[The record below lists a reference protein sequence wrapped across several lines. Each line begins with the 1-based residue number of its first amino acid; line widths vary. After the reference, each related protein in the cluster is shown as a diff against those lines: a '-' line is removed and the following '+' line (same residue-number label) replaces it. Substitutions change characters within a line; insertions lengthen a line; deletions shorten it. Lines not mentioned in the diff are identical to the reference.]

1 MEDCRG
7 DANCKQN
14 REKRYQLKCTQAC
27 AECANIYIMEYLW
40 GV

>member
-14 REKRYQLKCTQAC
+14 REKRYQLSVRKLVQNVQT
-27 AECANIYIMEYLW
+27 YI
-40 GV
+40 